1 MKGTTRIP
9 ALIAL
14 VLLAISMLP
23 QIGSAQSRD
32 ERAIRAAGEA
42 WQRWTREQKNDSVAA
57 LFTSDAVFMLAN
69 AAPVRGSAAIGTA
82 WGEFAK
88 LPGLDIRWTPQR
100 IDVTSPT
107 RAIEYGTYTESYD
120 TPNGKV
126 RDAGNYVT
134 VWHKVNGRW
143 KVALDAPVS
152 TMPAQPAVVVEPSE
166 FVARNAS
173 ALTWSDFVR
182 PGFPPGGKIS
192 VLQGDPSKPGAFV
205 LRLNF
210 PDGYQVP
217 LHWHPTAEYVTVLS
231 GGVNFGMGNTVD
243 MNATQSYGP
252 GDFVFIPPRHAH
264 YLQTRGPTVVQV
276 SGNGPF
282 QLNLGVPK

>member
-1 MKGTTRIP
+1 MKRTTRIP

-14 VLLAISMLP
+14 VLLAITTLP
-23 QIGSAQSRD
+23 QIVSAQSRD

-126 RDAGNYVT
+126 RDAGNYV
-134 VWHKVNGRW
+134 VIWHKVNGKW
-143 KVALDAPVS
+143 KVAFDAPVS
-152 TMPAQPAVVVEPSE
+152 SMPAQPAMVAEPSE
-166 FVARNAS
+166 FVARNAG

-182 PGFPPGGKIS
+182 PGFPPGAKIS
-192 VLQGDPSKPGAFV
+192 VLQGDPSKPGRFV

-231 GGVNFGMGNTVD
+231 GGVSFGMGNTVD
-243 MNATQSYGP
+243 ISATQSYGP
-252 GDFVFIPPRHAH
+252 GDFVFIPARHAH

-276 SGNGPF
+276 SGSGPF